1 MSRLATGLL
10 AFCIEL
16 PVTTFSKQKYTTR
29 KKHTA
34 LDRARVAL
42 VRRRIRGRTSPSG

>member
-16 PVTTFSKQKYTTR
+16 PVTTFSEEEYTMR
-29 KKHTA
+29 KKRTA
-34 LDRARVAL
+34 LDWARVAL
-42 VRRRIRGRTSPSG
+42 VRRRVRGSASASS